1 MDRKVTDYELAYA
14 GDHGGMAVQ
23 AKTLIRAGLQPL
35 GAPFVWGAHIVQA
48 FVKYDPEELP
58 VAKPADPPRSY
69 SAPDLL
75 AQEKLL
81 EQRERGAAMMRPPMR
96 GSIAGDDDAKQK

>member
-1 MDRKVTDYELAYA
+1 MERKIVDYELAYA

-23 AKTLIRAGLQPL
+23 AKTLICAGLQPL

-48 FVKYDPEELP
+48 FVKYAEPYDDTN
-58 VAKPADPPRSY
+58 VAAR
-69 SAPDLL
+69 
-75 AQEKLL
+75 LL